1 MWLMLNTINFAVWRK
16 LHIFAADMK
25 KIESYITVKLIALA
39 VILLTFITNAN
50 AQERGKATYYSHRLH
65 GLKMSDGSRYHRDS
79 MTCAHKTYPLGTT
92 LKVRN
97 LKNDKEVYVKVTDRG
112 PFGHRRI
119 IDLSYAAAKE
129 LDIVRMG
136 VASVQVEKV
145 EPWVPFRDE
154 KSSTV
159 PQLKLTDPNTGE
171 YVTLAE
177 AKATKDREIEK
188 KTQKI
193 AVAKLPK
200 VKKPEPRYR
209 IMRNVLSAKS
219 K

>member
-1 MWLMLNTINFAVWRK
+1 
-16 LHIFAADMK
+16 MK
-25 KIESYITVKLIALA
+25 KIESYIIVKLIALP
-39 VILLTFITNAN
+39 VILLTFVINAS
-50 AQERGKATYYSHRLH
+50 AQETGKATYYSHRLH
-65 GLKMSDGSRYHRDS
+65 GLKMSDGSKYHRDS

-97 LKNDKEVYVKVTDRG
+97 LNNDKEVYVKVTDRG

-129 LDIVRMG
+129 LDIVRSG

-154 KSSTV
+154 NSSTV
-159 PQLKLTDPNTGE
+159 PLLKLTDPNTGE

-177 AKATKDREIEK
+177 AKAATDKEIEK

-209 IMRNVLSAKS
+209 IMRDVLSAKS

>member
-1 MWLMLNTINFAVWRK
+1 
-16 LHIFAADMK
+16 MK
-25 KIESYITVKLIALA
+25 KLENHTIVKLIMLPVMLMAFL
-39 VILLTFITNAN
+39 VNVN
-50 AQERGKATYYSHRLH
+50 AQETGKATYYSHRLH
-65 GLKMSDGSRYHRDS
+65 GVKMSDGSKYHRDS

-97 LKNDKEVYVKVTDRG
+97 LVNDKEVYVKVTDRG
-112 PFGHRRI
+112 PFGHSRI

-129 LDIVRMG
+129 LDIVRSG
-136 VASVQVEKV
+136 VAKVQVEKV
-145 EPWVPFRDE
+145 EPWMPSRDE

-159 PQLKLTDPNTGE
+159 PLLKLTDPNTGE

-177 AKATKDREIEK
+177 AKESISKELESKTK
-188 KTQKI
+188 KI

-200 VKKPEPRYR
+200 VKKAEPRYR
-209 IMRNVLSAKS
+209 IMRDVLSAKS

>member
-1 MWLMLNTINFAVWRK
+1 
-16 LHIFAADMK
+16 MK
-25 KIESYITVKLIALA
+25 KIESYTIVKLIALP
-39 VILLTFITNAN
+39 VMLMTFLINAN
-50 AQERGKATYYSHRLH
+50 AQETGKATYYSHRLH

-119 IDLSYAAAKE
+119 IDLSFAAAKE
-129 LDIVRMG
+129 LDIVRSG

-154 KSSTV
+154 NYSTV

-177 AKATKDREIEK
+177 AKAARDKEIEK

-200 VKKPEPRYR
+200 AKKPEPRYR
-209 IMRNVLSAKS
+209 IMRDVLSAKS

>member
-1 MWLMLNTINFAVWRK
+1 
-16 LHIFAADMK
+16 MK
-25 KIESYITVKLIALA
+25 KIESYIIVKLIALP
-39 VILLTFITNAN
+39 VILLTFVINAN
-50 AQERGKATYYSHRLH
+50 AQETGKATYYSHRLH
-65 GLKMSDGSRYHRDS
+65 GLKMSDGSKYHRDS

-97 LKNDKEVYVKVTDRG
+97 LNNDKEVYVKVTDRG
-112 PFGHRRI
+112 PFGRSRI

-129 LDIVRMG
+129 LDIVRSG

-154 KSSTV
+154 NSSTV
-159 PQLKLTDPNTGE
+159 PLLKLTDPSTGE

-177 AKATKDREIEK
+177 AKAATDKEIEK

-209 IMRNVLSAKS
+209 IMRDVLSAKS